1 MKRISLVSMLL
12 LAVLIIVSTVSAQGY
27 NNLPGEGWWTG
38 QQVQNVGVAASSVR
52 IIAYDKNSTQT
63 YEATED
69 VGPGAAFTFTPFT
82 SLPLAEGLQGSAI
95 VFADQPIKAMV
106 NVTNNKVD
114 NPNLGINVGVEGGT
128 AAGQYQGMERS
139 SVAPKLYFPL
149 VKGGYYNNTTTFY
162 VQNAGQVAAT
172 FSAEFTMSNGDTHT
186 YETPSVSPGQIAVFS
201 VFDSDSFNLDPLASN
216 SLDEARKGGLIV
228 TSDVPMAGVVM
239 EHATAQNPAKVVY
252 STRGFTAND
261 FDSRAYAPVIKN
273 MFYGAFTG
281 IQVQNVNETGAI
293 DVEVTYHVAQGPN
306 AGETIVQRKEG
317 IPAGTSYTFVQLAT
331 GEEPTLLPME
341 NLASVVIEAT
351 GGEFVAI
358 VNETNSNATAGITY
372 SALPDR
378 HASHKVSAPL
388 FKDYYY
394 GATSGLQIQNV
405 GTVTATTVIA
415 EFSCSV
421 IDSDAFTA
429 RSKPQE
435 IGPGGTV
442 LFFHPSENADM
453 FQAALPF
460 EDDRANCAV
469 SITGDQNVVAIVNEM
484 GVEDGYGMDFFGV
497 DDNNY
502 EGFNLP

>member
-1 MKRISLVSMLL
+1 MKRISLVSVLL
-12 LAVLIIVSTVSAQGY
+12 LVVLVITSSASAQGY

-38 QQVQNVGVAASSVR
+38 QQVQNVGGAEASVH
-52 IIAYDKNSTQT
+52 ILAYDKNSTQT
-63 YEATED
+63 YEATEV
-69 VGPGAAFTFTPFT
+69 VGQGAAFTFTPFT
-82 SLPLAEGLQGSAI
+82 SLPLAEGLQGSAM

-114 NPNLGINVGVEGGT
+114 NPTLGINVGVEGGT
-128 AAGQYQGMERS
+128 AAGQYQGTERS
-139 SVAPKLYFPL
+139 SVAKKLYFPL
-149 VKGGYYNNTTTFY
+149 AKGSYYNNTTTY
-162 VQNAGQVAAT
+162 YIQNAGQATAT
-172 FSAEFTMSNGDTHT
+172 FSATFRMSNGDVHT
-186 YETPSVSPGQIAVFS
+186 YETPAVAPGRIAVFS
-201 VFDSDSFNLDPLASN
+201 VFDSDFDMDPLVEN

-239 EHATAQNPAKVVY
+239 EHATVQNPAKVVY
-252 STRGFTAND
+252 ATRGFTAND

-273 MFYGAFTG
+273 MFYGAYTG
-281 IQVQNVNETGAI
+281 IQVQNVNEAGAI

-306 AGETIVQRKEG
+306 AGETIIQRKEG
-317 IPAGTSYTFVQLAT
+317 IPAGTSYTFVQLANV
-331 GEEPTLLPME
+331 EEPTLLPME

-358 VNETNSNATAGITY
+358 VNETNGNATAGITY

-378 HASHKVSAPL
+378 LASRRISAPL

-405 GTVTATTVIA
+405 GTITATNVIA
-415 EFSCSV
+415 EFSCGV
-421 IDSDAFTA
+421 INGSPFTA
-429 RSKPQE
+429 RSQPQE
-435 IGPGGTV
+435 IGPGSTV
-442 LFFHPSENADM
+442 LFFRPSGNAGM
-453 FQAALPF
+453 FQDDRPF
-460 EDDRANCAV
+460 ADDRANCAV

-484 GVEDGYGMDFFGV
+484 GVEDGYGMDFSGV

>member
-1 MKRISLVSMLL
+1 MKRVSLVSMLL
-12 LAVLIIVSTVSAQGY
+12 LVVLVVSSAASAQGY

-38 QQVQNVGVAASSVR
+38 QQVQNVGNTASSVR
-52 IIAYDKNSTQT
+52 IVAYDKNSPQT
-63 YEATED
+63 YEATE
-69 VGPGAAFTFTPFT
+69 VLEQGAAFTFTPFT
-82 SLPLAEGLQGSAI
+82 SLPLTEGLQGSAV

-114 NPNLGINVGVEGGT
+114 NPTLGINVGVEGGT

-172 FSAEFTMSNGDTHT
+172 FAAEFTMSNGDIHI
-186 YETPSVSPGQIAVFS
+186 YETPSVAPGQIAVFS

-228 TSDVPMAGVVM
+228 TSNVPMAGVVM

-252 STRGFTAND
+252 ATRGFTAND

-281 IQVQNVNETGAI
+281 IQVQNVNETGPI
-293 DVEVTYHVAQGPN
+293 DVKVTYYVAQGPS
-306 AGETIVQRKEG
+306 AGETIIQEKKG

-331 GEEPTLLPME
+331 APEPTLLPME
-341 NLASVVIEAT
+341 SLASVVIEAT

-358 VNETNSNATAGITY
+358 VNETNSDATAGITY

-378 HASHKVSAPL
+378 LASRKISAPL

-405 GTVTATTVIA
+405 GTITATNVIV

-421 IDSDAFTA
+421 INGSPFTA

-435 IGPGGTV
+435 INPGGTV
-442 LFFHPSENADM
+442 LFFRPSENADM
-453 FQAALPF
+453 FQDAMPF
-460 EDDRANCAV
+460 VKGRANCAV
-469 SITGDQNVVAIVNEM
+469 TITGDQNVVAIVNEM
-484 GVEDGYGMDFFGV
+484 GVDDGHGMNFFGV

-502 EGFNLP
+502 EGFNLQ

>member
-1 MKRISLVSMLL
+1 MLL
-12 LAVLIIVSTVSAQGY
+12 LVVLVITSSASAQGY

-38 QQVQNVGVAASSVR
+38 QQVQNVGRAEASVR
-52 IIAYDKNSTQT
+52 ILAYDKNSTQT
-63 YEATED
+63 YEATEV
-69 VGPGAAFTFTPFT
+69 VGQGTAFTFTPFT
-82 SLPLAEGLQGSAI
+82 SLPLAEGLQGSAV

-114 NPNLGINVGVEGGT
+114 NDNLGIYVGVEGGT

-139 SVAPKLYFPL
+139 SVAQKMYFPL
-149 VKGGYYNNTTTFY
+149 VKGSYYNNTTTFY
-162 VQNAGQVAAT
+162 VQNAGQATAT
-172 FSAEFTMSNGDTHT
+172 FSATFTMSNGDVHT
-186 YETPSVSPGQIAVFS
+186 YETPSVAPGRIAIFS
-201 VFDSDSFNLDPLASN
+201 VFDSATFDLDPLVEN
-216 SLDEARKGGLIV
+216 SLDNARKGGLIV

-252 STRGFTAND
+252 ATRGFTAND
-261 FDSRAYAPVIKN
+261 FDNRAYAPVIKD
-273 MFYGAFTG
+273 MFYGAYTG
-281 IQVQNVNETGAI
+281 IQVQNVNETGPI
-293 DVEVTYHVAQGPN
+293 DVKVTYYVAQGPS
-306 AGETIVQRKEG
+306 AGETIVQEKKD

-331 GEEPTLLPME
+331 PPNNSPLPFE
-341 NLASVVIEAT
+341 SLASVIIEAT
-351 GGEFVAI
+351 GGEFVAV
-358 VNETNSNATAGITY
+358 VNETNGNATAGITY
-372 SALPDR
+372 SALSDR

-405 GTVTATTVIA
+405 ETITATSVIA
-415 EFSCSV
+415 EFSCGV

-435 IGPGGTV
+435 IGPGSTV
-442 LFFHPSENADM
+442 LFFHPSENPDM

-469 SITGDQNVVAIVNEM
+469 TVTGDQNVVAIVNEM